1 MTTNQESQWREEFEK
16 VINYRGSIRFCNG
29 VYADNRLQQ
38 KWIGF
43 QTAKRVAKK
52 ELDKFTKEI
61 DRIHEDRAM
70 LVRELDILNNKIT
83 NLERNRMFWVD
94 EVIRLK
100 ENKL

>member
-1 MTTNQESQWREEFEK
+1 MTPEQESQWREEFEK

-43 QTAKRVAKK
+43 QVAKRRDQK
-52 ELDKFTKEI
+52 ELDKLTKEI
-61 DRIHEDRAM
+61 GRIHEDRTM
-70 LVRELDILNNKIT
+70 LVKELDILNNKIT

-100 ENKL
+100 EKKL